1 MKKSDN
7 LKYYVVFGVGKG
19 VLLDEFKKVYRKV
32 VIKNYFD
39 KGGDL
44 EKVGLC
50 FIWFW
55 VGFEF

>member
-50 FIWFW
+50 FI
-55 VGFEF
+55 